1 MVALVLTEVRH
12 AVRRLSRRPALALV
26 VVLTLALGIGATT
39 AIFSVIDAV
48 LFRVVPYPDA
58 GRLVVVSEEMPSM
71 QMQMGMSD
79 VGFLRLRGHPVLVAA
94 AAYTSRAGNLTGEGD
109 PEWTRASFVSADL
122 FDVLGMPLSS
132 GRGFRA
138 EEDLPGGPD
147 VTVISHALWARRFG
161 SRADVIGQRL
171 VFDGIPR
178 TIVGV
183 APAAFTF
190 PARQTDLWL
199 PLRLDPAAA
208 NPFSRSYGVL
218 ARLQPGIS
226 REGAARALTARALEV
241 GQEFAGGHGGRVM
254 EVRSKLTTLRER
266 AVGDLGPM
274 LIALAGTVLCV
285 LLIAC
290 ANVANLLLT
299 NAESRRREIVVRQA
313 LGAGRLR
320 LLAPVV
326 AEGGVLALAGG
337 AAGIAVAFA
346 GTRWFATRGPADVA
360 RLADATID
368 WRVLLFATA
377 VSLVAGLLVSL
388 IPARRVARR
397 GGAIQLRETGM
408 GMPGRHRARGA
419 FVGVQVALAI
429 VLLTGAGL
437 MVRTAIGLATID
449 PGFRERDA
457 LTFRLT
463 LPAARYPVEAVPP
476 FIERLEARLAA
487 LPGVAVVGA
496 TGSAPLSG
504 NVSNMTFV
512 RDGEDFRRDG
522 TNPQADYASV
532 TPGYFAALGIPL
544 HEGRL
549 FTAAD
554 RLAPEPPVIISE
566 SVARRF
572 FPAGQSPVG
581 QRIRLAPQLPP
592 RPVVGV
598 VGDVAGRE
606 LRDASQAMLY
616 YPHMPVSGP
625 NSVQRTMTLVLAAT
639 GGLSSLAAAVPRE
652 VAALDPQLAVY
663 EVHAVREILRAAF
676 GREAFVTAL
685 LTGFAALALVLGGLG
700 IYGVTA
706 SLVAQRT
713 REIGVRIALGA
724 TAARV
729 IRLVLRQSMA
739 AVVAGVAI
747 GVAGALALSRYLAAL
762 LYGVQPSDALSVFVA
777 VIVFSLVALAAALLP
792 ARRATRVDP
801 NVAFRAE

>member
-1 MVALVLTEVRH
+1 MELVFTEVRH
-12 AVRRLSRRPALALV
+12 AVRRLSRRPVLALV

-48 LFRVVPYPDA
+48 LFRVVPYPNAD
-58 GRLVVVSEEMPSM
+58 RLVVVSEEMPSM
-71 QMQMGMSD
+71 QLQMGMSD
-79 VGFLRLRGHPVLVAA
+79 VGFLRLRGHPVLEDA

-122 FDVLGMPLSS
+122 FAVLGLPLSS

-147 VTVISHALWARRFG
+147 VAVISHALWTRRFG
-161 SRADVIGQRL
+161 GRADVVGQRL

-178 TIVGV
+178 TIVGI
-183 APAAFTF
+183 APAEFAF

-199 PLRLDPAAA
+199 PLRLDPASV
-208 NPFSRSYGVL
+208 NPFSRSYGVI
-218 ARLQPGIS
+218 ARLRQEIT
-226 REGAARALTARALEV
+226 REAATRELTARAMEV
-241 GQEFAGGHGGRVM
+241 SREFAGGHGGRAM
-254 EVRSKLTTLRER
+254 EVRSRLTTLRER

-290 ANVANLLLT
+290 ANVANLMLT
-299 NAESRRREIVVRQA
+299 NAESRGREMVVRQA

-326 AEGGVLALAGG
+326 AEGTVLALAGG
-337 AAGIAVAFA
+337 LAGVAVAFA
-346 GTRWFATRGPADVA
+346 GTRWLATRGPADVP
-360 RLADATID
+360 RLAEATID
-368 WRVLLFATA
+368 WRVLLFALG
-377 VSLVAGLLVSL
+377 VSAFSGLLVSL
-388 IPARRVARR
+388 VPARRVARGR
-397 GGAIQLRETGM
+397 ETIRLRESGAGTAA
-408 GMPGRHRARGA
+408 RHRARA
-419 FVGVQVALAI
+419 TFVGVQVALAI

-437 MVRTAIGLATID
+437 MVRTAMGLAAVD

-463 LPAARYPVEAVPP
+463 LPAARYPVEAVAP
-476 FIERLEARLAA
+476 FMERLEARLAA
-487 LPGVAVVGA
+487 LPGVVAVGA

-504 NVSNMTFV
+504 NYSNMTFV
-512 RDGEDFRRDG
+512 RDGDDFRRDG

-532 TPGYFAALGIPL
+532 TPGYFTALGIPL
-544 HEGRL
+544 REGRP
-549 FTAAD
+549 FTEAD

-572 FPAGQSPVG
+572 FPAGRSPVG
-581 QRIRLAPQLPP
+581 ERIRLAPQLPA

-625 NSVQRTMTLVLAAT
+625 GSVQRTMTVILT
-639 GGLSSLAAAVPRE
+639 SGGNPTSLASAARRE

-663 EVHAVREILRAAF
+663 DVRTVRDVLRSAF
-676 GREAFVTAL
+676 GRESFVTAL
-685 LTGFAALALVLGGLG
+685 LAGFAALALVLGGLG
-700 IYGVTA
+700 VYGVA
-706 SLVAQRT
+706 SAMVAQRT

-729 IRLVLRQSMA
+729 TRLVLRQSMTAVAVGA
-739 AVVAGVAI
+739 AL
-747 GVAGALALSRYLAAL
+747 GVAGALGLSRYLAAL
-762 LYGVQPSDALSVFVA
+762 LYGVQPRDAATVFAA
-777 VIVFSLVALAAALLP
+777 VLVFAAVGLAAALLP

-801 NVAFRAE
+801 NVAIRAE